1 LRVGVGCRWSGG
13 RSLRFRK
20 GATGFTIVVGGG
32 VKTTMDWLLVM
43 VVGGG
48 VLTTGGL
55 GVEVTGGG
63 VILVSGGPSVVV

>member
-1 LRVGVGCRWSGG
+1 LISDTICTFELVVIGAEVGV
-13 RSLRFRK
+13 
-20 GATGFTIVVGGG
+20 IVVGGG

-63 VILVSGGPSVVV
+63 VILVSGGPSVVA